1 MRDRQH
7 RARGRAL
14 LTGAAVALVA
24 LGAAAC
30 GGDDEGDATS
40 AAAGAA
46 TSAVEAAT
54 SAAEGATSAA
64 EGGEKEQYK
73 VGVSHTLQGN
83 GWREE
88 MICSIK
94 AQAKVSGQVSE
105 MIIANKTQGTPQ
117 QIADIRNLISAGV
130 DIIILNPS
138 NPDALGPVV
147 KQATDKGITVV
158 SVDQGVN
165 EPSAYTFENDQ
176 EKYGEL
182 GAEWLFKKLGGKGD
196 VVEMR
201 GAEGAKAD
209 TDRHNG
215 FMKAL
220 ERYPDIKVVKSV
232 FTNWSLAPAAKA
244 IQDIL
249 NSGQN
254 VDGVWTSGIDLT
266 VVEAFKTAGKPFVP
280 IVGAD
285 NNGFVGQLINEE
297 GLVGAAV
304 TNPPPVGGAGLAL
317 ALKVKNGEDVPQQV
331 RLTPEV
337 WDQTDMDKLK
347 EAYDPELDP
356 YYAVATTI
364 PDWTTYTKEDLIA
377 CEGP

>member
-1 MRDRQH
+1 LQT
-7 RARGRAL
+7 ASTGRGRAL
-14 LTGAAVALVA
+14 LTALLAIIFAFGV
-24 LGAAAC
+24 AAC
-30 GGDDEGDATS
+30 GGGDDDTGGTT
-40 AAAGAA
+40 AAAGGGGGTTA
-46 TSAVEAAT
+46 
-54 SAAEGATSAA
+54 G
-64 EGGEKEQYK
+64 GGEKKMYK
-73 VGVSHTLQGN
+73 VGVSNTLQGN

-130 DIIILNPS
+130 DIIVLNPS
-138 NPDALGPVV
+138 NPEALGPVV

-165 EPSAYTFENDQ
+165 EESAYSFQNDQ
-176 EKYGEL
+176 VKYGEL

-201 GAEGAKAD
+201 GIEGAQAD
-209 TDRHNG
+209 TDRHEG
-215 FMKAL
+215 FMRAL

-232 FTNWSLAPAAKA
+232 FTNWALAPAAKA
-244 IQDIL
+244 TQDIL

-254 VDGVWTSGIDLT
+254 VDGIWTSGLDIP
-266 VVEAFKTAGKPFVP
+266 VVEAYKTAGKPFVP

-285 NNGFVGQLINEE
+285 NNGFIGKLLNEK
-297 GLVGAAV
+297 GLEGAAV

-317 ALKVKNGEDVPQQV
+317 ALKVKNGEDAPKEVK
-331 RLTPEV
+331 LTPEV
-337 WDQTDMDKLK
+337 WDQTDMNRLK

-356 YYAVATTI
+356 FYAVATSI
-364 PDWTTYTKEDLIA
+364 PDWTTYSKQDLIG
-377 CEGP
+377 CQGP